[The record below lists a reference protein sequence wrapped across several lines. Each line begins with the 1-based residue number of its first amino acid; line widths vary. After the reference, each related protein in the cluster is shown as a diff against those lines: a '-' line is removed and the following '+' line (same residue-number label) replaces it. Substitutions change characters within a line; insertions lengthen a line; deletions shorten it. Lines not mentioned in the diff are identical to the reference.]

1 MSDMKI
7 RLRADMIYGEIN
19 RMCVTDQQSELD
31 WMCLCAFE
39 NLVKLRSMKRKQ
51 LFDEKKDA
59 FNDDVPLNIKTSLEH
74 YKQTLE
80 LIKGMNLEE
89 EKDDD

>member
-1 MSDMKI
+1 MSEMKI
-7 RLRADMIYGEIN
+7 RLMADRINGEIN

-51 LFDEKKDA
+51 LFDEKKDV
-59 FNDDVPLNIKTSLEH
+59 FNDDVPLNIKQASNTTNRRLSLSRE
-74 YKQTLE
+74 
-80 LIKGMNLEE
+80 
-89 EKDDD
+89 